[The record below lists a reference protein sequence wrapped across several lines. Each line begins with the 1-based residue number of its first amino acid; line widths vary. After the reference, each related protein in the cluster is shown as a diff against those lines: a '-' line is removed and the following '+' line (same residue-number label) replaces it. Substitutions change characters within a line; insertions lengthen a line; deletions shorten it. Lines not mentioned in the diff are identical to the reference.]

1 MVVAD
6 VVLLLLVAEVGL
18 ALAADVFAA
27 LAGLLVCP
35 KQSPARP
42 RDNVPIINV
51 FIWMFYFLFV
61 EFDLPFIPVGVQFD
75 EWEAKRREVFR
86 QDEQDLD

>member
-1 MVVAD
+1 MVLVLDAD
-6 VVLLLLVAEVGL
+6 VGL
-18 ALAADVFAA
+18 ALAADVFAP

-42 RDNVPIINV
+42 RDNVATINV
-51 FIWMFYFLFV
+51 FICICYFLLV

-75 EWEAKRREVFR
+75 DWEAKRREVFR
-86 QDEQDLD
+86 QDEQDLN